1 MKRDASAFNN
11 AVCARTKELRV
22 ELCGQRGRSK
32 LAAMLDITP
41 STYHYYE
48 RGRVL
53 PADLLV
59 QLCDLA
65 NVKIEW
71 LLLGTGPKY
80 RAKKAAAKK
89 KAGKKTSK
97 RKK

>member
-11 AVCARTKELRV
+11 AVCKRTKELRV
-22 ELCGQRGRSK
+22 ELCGKRGRSQ
-32 LAAMLDITP
+32 LAKMLGISP

-59 QLCDLA
+59 KLCDLA
-65 NVKIEW
+65 NANIEW
-71 LLLGTGPKY
+71 LLLGSGAKY
-80 RAKKAAAKK
+80 SSKKGGAKK
-89 KAGKKTSK
+89 KAAKKTNK
-97 RKK
+97 RRK